1 MTEVEIKDSDTHL
14 TILGQIID
22 AINSMDDER
31 IELLRDTI
39 ELLKSKTPMAVAE
52 MLTRLEAVSFLDN
65 DEKKEILNIVMNQNK
80 RR

>member
-1 MTEVEIKDSDTHL
+1 MTEVEITDSDTHL
-14 TILGQIID
+14 VILGQIID

-65 DEKKEILNIVMNQNK
+65 DEKKEILNIVMNNK